1 MSIWNEKRRKWLVAV
16 LVVGAS
22 DTADRSVRTHPSFTL
37 DAATHH
43 LTLPNKVSRNRKR
56 MSDKN
61 RNETSE
67 AVTPPATT
75 NIMQITSSNY
85 QSRRWNLTGTAN
97 WTRRFKNRA
106 FEYSFVCTCTPWA
119 IKKTVTKRKCWN
131 RQCELEWNLSS
142 YMLRLVVSQKTRM
155 ELTDRQMEMVIMGRE
170 RELLCEWV
178 VKRR

>member
-1 MSIWNEKRRKWLVAV
+1 MWVLIFLALGVVRMSIWNEKRRKWLVAV

-97 WTRRFKNRA
+97 WTRRFENRA

-119 IKKTVTKRKCWN
+119 IKNGDKEKMLK
-131 RQCELEWNLSS
+131 SS
-142 YMLRLVVSQKTRM
+142 VRTR
-155 ELTDRQMEMVIMGRE
+155 
-170 RELLCEWV
+170 
-178 VKRR
+178 VKPF